1 MKINDVPDSLIIKH
15 CNVYDDDM
23 DLIKLYKE
31 SAKSYIKSY
40 TGLDDDGINKYE
52 DLTIVYLNLISDMY
66 DNRSFTV
73 ENDKENKM
81 ILCIMKDITKERK
94 HKDQIHN
101 AQIEA
106 ARMADKLVEEQLKI
120 VQQIAGLLGET
131 AADTKVAVEKLK
143 NTILLESEEEN
154 EKK

>member
-1 MKINDVPDSLIIKH
+1 MKINDVPDLLIIKH

-81 ILCIMKDITKERK
+81 LNSIMFMHSI
-94 HKDQIHN
+94 N
-101 AQIEA
+101 
-106 ARMADKLVEEQLKI
+106 
-120 VQQIAGLLGET
+120 LL
-131 AADTKVAVEKLK
+131 
-143 NTILLESEEEN
+143 
-154 EKK
+154 

>member
-1 MKINDVPDSLIIKH
+1 MKINDVPDLLIIKH

-23 DLIKLYKE
+23 DLIKIYKE

-40 TGLDDDGINKYE
+40 TGLDDEEINKYE

-81 ILCIMKDITKERK
+81 LNSIMFMHSI
-94 HKDQIHN
+94 N
-101 AQIEA
+101 
-106 ARMADKLVEEQLKI
+106 
-120 VQQIAGLLGET
+120 LL
-131 AADTKVAVEKLK
+131 
-143 NTILLESEEEN
+143 
-154 EKK
+154 

>member
-1 MKINDVPDSLIIKH
+1 MKINEVPDSLIIKH

-81 ILCIMKDITKERK
+81 LNSIMFMHSI
-94 HKDQIHN
+94 N
-101 AQIEA
+101 
-106 ARMADKLVEEQLKI
+106 
-120 VQQIAGLLGET
+120 LL
-131 AADTKVAVEKLK
+131 
-143 NTILLESEEEN
+143 
-154 EKK
+154 

>member
-1 MKINDVPDSLIIKH
+1 MKINDVPDLLIIKH

-23 DLIKLYKE
+23 DLIKIYKE

-40 TGLDDDGINKYE
+40 TGLDDEGINKYE

-81 ILCIMKDITKERK
+81 LNSIMFMHSI
-94 HKDQIHN
+94 N
-101 AQIEA
+101 
-106 ARMADKLVEEQLKI
+106 
-120 VQQIAGLLGET
+120 LL
-131 AADTKVAVEKLK
+131 
-143 NTILLESEEEN
+143 
-154 EKK
+154 